1 MSPGTTVILILGI
14 VAGLVAVFVLGRL
27 YINKKMKEYR
37 AKEEQQK
44 RQQLLFEQ
52 TAAALVNAID
62 ALGTFTHG
70 HSSRVAEYSKKIAE
84 LAGKSEEEC
93 NEIYYAA
100 LLHDVGNIGIDSDI
114 INKDGKL
121 TQEEYAAIK
130 EHPTKG
136 DKILRSISDYP
147 YLNIGAKYHH
157 ERYDGKGYP
166 EGLKGEDIPEYARI
180 IAVADAYDAMTSK
193 RSYRDQ
199 IQRQKVREELVKGS
213 GTQFDPEFAR
223 LMLHLIDKDSEYE
236 MKEREEIGELDG
248 KYELLSDDYRSTVSD
263 GILLTPCLT
272 TLRMK
277 VNPIDKNSVKKPMP
291 SLILFDALDGRIH
304 KSERGMKEL
313 AYFEYGEIRFDGHI
327 KTTGA
332 RKMKT
337 ETTKTVPGEGR
348 GPREYLIRAIRIK
361 DHALIKIIGNK
372 ETLQVTVALPDS
384 SRFLYLGLTGEY
396 VRISDLV
403 VEKTDEEAPAGYI
416 PRIAEEIS
424 YIDGPAGDLDNIQV
438 DGYRTCATKGIPVT
452 DGLQISFHTMSL
464 PTARLVWHCPFVVLF
479 SADDGRVEGENY
491 VEYMLQRF
499 EGEGWASN
507 PSCTVSFS
515 NEQNESFEGW
525 DAWKKL
531 NKTGYDSVVTFA
543 RKDNTITITTENGGI
558 KINTTMSVDTPNDK
572 IYAALSGDQ
581 CAITNIRIKEKGES

>member
-384 SRFLYLGLTGEY
+384 SRFLYLGLTGEH

-424 YIDGPAGDLDNIQV
+424 YIDGPAGDLDNIQA

-515 NEQNESFEGW
+515 NEQNESFGGW

>member
-14 VAGLVAVFVLGRL
+14 VAGLVAVFVLVRL

-84 LAGKSEEEC
+84 LAGKSEEEG

>member
-100 LLHDVGNIGIDSDI
+100 LLHDVGNIGIDSGI

-199 IQRQKVREELVKGS
+199 IQQQKVREELVKGS

-424 YIDGPAGDLDNIQV
+424 YIDGPAGDLDNIQA

-515 NEQNESFEGW
+515 NEQNESFGGW

>member
-424 YIDGPAGDLDNIQV
+424 YIDGPAGDLDNIQA

-515 NEQNESFEGW
+515 NEQNESFGGW

>member
-14 VAGLVAVFVLGRL
+14 VTGLVAVFVLVRL

-114 INKDGKL
+114 INKDGTL

-130 EHPTKG
+130 EHPSKG

-199 IQRQKVREELVKGS
+199 IQQQKVREELVKGS

-236 MKEREEIGELDG
+236 MKGREEIGELDG

-384 SRFLYLGLTGEY
+384 SRFLYLGLTGEH

-403 VEKTDEEAPAGYI
+403 VKKTDEEAPAGYI

-424 YIDGPAGDLDNIQV
+424 YIDGPAGDLDNIQA

-515 NEQNESFEGW
+515 NEQNESFGGW

>member
-1 MSPGTTVILILGI
+1 MSPETTVILILGI
-14 VAGLVAVFVLGRL
+14 VAGLVAVFVLVRL

-424 YIDGPAGDLDNIQV
+424 YIDGPAGDLDNIQA

-515 NEQNESFEGW
+515 NEQNESFGGW

>member
-100 LLHDVGNIGIDSDI
+100 LLHDVGNIGIDSGI

-199 IQRQKVREELVKGS
+199 IQQQKVREELVKGS

-424 YIDGPAGDLDNIQV
+424 YIDGPAGDLDNIQA